1 MYSEGQINL
10 DKVDEHRHS
19 VQLIFSFFSKGL
31 AEQLIIFFKNYS
43 ILSNYFWAFKKTGIT
58 VIFIHTIFKSLYL
71 KDDNLHIDYIL
82 IYSPLWWCT
91 NPQLQTLVS
100 LFNKLWP

>member
-19 VQLIFSFFSKGL
+19 VQLIFIFFSKGL

-43 ILSNYFWAFKKTGIT
+43 ILSNYFWAFKKTGR
-58 VIFIHTIFKSLYL
+58 VYKNDCNSFLYTQF
-71 KDDNLHIDYIL
+71 
-82 IYSPLWWCT
+82 S
-91 NPQLQTLVS
+91 NPCI
-100 LFNKLWP
+100 